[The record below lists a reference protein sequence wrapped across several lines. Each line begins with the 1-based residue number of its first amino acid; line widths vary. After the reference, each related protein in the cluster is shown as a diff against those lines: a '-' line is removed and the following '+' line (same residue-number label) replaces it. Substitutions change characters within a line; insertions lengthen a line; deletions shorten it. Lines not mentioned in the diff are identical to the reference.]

1 MSVALT
7 YNRNGATGGAVPV
20 DSTAYTAGASATVM
34 GNTGSLSFAGYN
46 FAGWNTLA
54 NGSGTTYLPG
64 ALITLDANTTL
75 YAIWSSATSLITP
88 SILRAHM
95 TSELTDAAL
104 QQLIDGEEQDIVQRF
119 GPHTSQTEELAS
131 DVHGDTLYLS
141 RRAASITSIVEEVGE
156 TETTLA
162 ATDYELSSE
171 GFSIRR
177 RDSGAHEAEAWG
189 YRVTVVYVPFVE
201 TAKRILALINLCKLQ
216 AEFSGLKS
224 ESVGGGEY
232 SMTRGDLAQERE
244 QILASL
250 GVNRRLYA

>member
-20 DSTAYTAGASATVM
+20 DSTAYSVGASATVM
-34 GNTGSLSFAGYN
+34 GNTGSLSFAGYS
-46 FAGWNTLA
+46 FSEWNTLA
-54 NGSGTTYLPG
+54 NGSGTSYAPG
-64 ALITLDANTTL
+64 ALITLDADTTL

-95 TSELTDAAL
+95 TSELTDSAL
-104 QQLIDGEEQDIVQRF
+104 QQIIDSEEQDIVQRF
-119 GPHTSQTEELAS
+119 GPHASQTEEFTS
-131 DVHGDTLYLS
+131 DVSGDTLYLG
-141 RRAASITSIVEEVGE
+141 RKAASITSVTETDGE

-162 ATDYELSSE
+162 ASDYELSAD

-177 RDSGAHEAEAWG
+177 LDFGAHEAQTWG
-189 YRVTVVYVPFVE
+189 YRVTVVYVPYAE

-244 QILASL
+244 QILAGL